1 MKQVIKAKAQNVV
14 TEREFNGMN
23 FKFREDGYFNMTHAA
38 KNFGKQMTNFWNHSE
53 TPKYM
58 AALEVGISSTL
69 GANNLNLV
77 EVIHGNR
84 YIADRG
90 TWAHPKLAVFFARW
104 LDVKFAVFC
113 DMTIDDLMHGH
124 SVLHVVAPEKAIAPK
139 LPQTYL
145 ESLQELIE
153 SVKEQERLQAM
164 VQKQEA
170 ILIEQAPKVDFMQR
184 YVDID
189 GDALGIQAAA
199 RLMKLNMRE
208 LGHWLVDEKYCFRD
222 ATNTLLPYSRYID
235 QGLFDIKTGIK
246 THGEG
251 TFQQMKI
258 TNKGRE
264 YINARVAR
272 YVRK

>member
-14 TEREFNGMN
+14 TEREYNGMS
-23 FKFREDGYFNMTHAA
+23 FKFREDGYFNAGQAA
-38 KNFGKQMTNFWNHSE
+38 KHFGKNLENFKRLPSTQE
-53 TPKYM
+53 YIE
-58 AALEVGISSTL
+58 ALEASIVKTTDQELIQI
-69 GANNLNLV
+69 
-77 EVIHGNR
+77 IHGNR

-90 TWAHPKLAVFFARW
+90 TWVHPKLAVFFARW
-104 LDVKFAVFC
+104 LDPKFGVFC
-113 DMTIDDLMHGH
+113 DMVIDDLMHGH